1 MFLFLIVRNVYT
13 GQKTKNNA
21 VQPAGVQ
28 DSIRPRSS
36 KMEPFGSAL
45 RALRQ
50 CAVLRP
56 QALSGYTR
64 S

>member
-1 MFLFLIVRNVYT
+1 MQCA
-13 GQKTKNNA
+13 GQKSKNNA

-36 KMEPFGSAL
+36 KMEPLGSAQRL
-45 RALRQ
+45 
-50 CAVLRP
+50 
-56 QALSGYTR
+56 QAHTGYTR